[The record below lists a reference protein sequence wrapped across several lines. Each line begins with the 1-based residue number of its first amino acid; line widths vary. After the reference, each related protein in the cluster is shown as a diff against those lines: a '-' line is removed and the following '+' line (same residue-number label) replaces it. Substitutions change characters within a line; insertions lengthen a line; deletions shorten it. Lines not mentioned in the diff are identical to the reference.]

1 MLLLFSWPPVW
12 KRAVSVAFVKVY
24 RFVCV
29 LPSILVFKVRCG
41 INIST

>member
-12 KRAVSVAFVKVY
+12 KRAVGVAFVKVD

-29 LPSILVFKVRCG
+29 LVYNLVFKVRCG
-41 INIST
+41 YYIST